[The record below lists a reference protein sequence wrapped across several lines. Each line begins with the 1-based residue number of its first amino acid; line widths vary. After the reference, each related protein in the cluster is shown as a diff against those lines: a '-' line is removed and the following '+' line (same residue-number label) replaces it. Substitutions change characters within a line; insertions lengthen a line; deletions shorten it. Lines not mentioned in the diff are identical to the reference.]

1 MLKLFKKKQT
11 APVTMPVP
19 ETKRTNWSLFKAFA
33 AKTDVVPCEPW
44 TLAQERLNGHA
55 KDIGAG
61 RALQMYNAHKAKVQN
76 QWINPLQSVNSG
88 FGNAQDSFYMYQ
100 TVNYYQCYIL
110 AQDPLFTK
118 VFNMLSRTPFSKG
131 GQITVPDDME
141 EYDVDALETAAKKY
155 RLWDE
160 VREGVRSSYVTG
172 GCLVYLDFGLTEQ
185 ERGEPLDL
193 RKINC
198 HKFRGFRHIDPI
210 NITAVNVNTIDP
222 AADDYM
228 KPQLWYVIGLG
239 VVHRSHFIQ
248 FEANP
253 PERPMRPLTL
263 YFGMPLTQLIKQ
275 DVANSNLVSQGVAN
289 LINRSRYVYLKADS
303 SDFATDNAG
312 QFRDRLEYM
321 SYSQDN
327 FGVCPLKN
335 TEDVLQLTTSLTG
348 FAENVEQAYLL
359 ISAKTDIPFT
369 ELMGKSAS
377 GMNATGEGD
386 RRKWYDK
393 CRTIQEDN
401 KRNILTMYGIVAGK
415 IADNGR
421 YIEFPDYVFD
431 PLEEATEKELAD
443 NIKAY
448 TDVATALAGLGANP
462 DSLIEWLKQFKQFH
476 LDNIEFDTSTPGL
489 DDYDGDDDPNGGGIP
504 KITGGANIGD
514 GFKAREDITP
524 KVLAAIKAMNAKKDK
539 NGMLHDEGNG
549 QFTSGGDSGF
559 NKPGD
564 DVSSGESMSIKC
576 HVDLDGKQICS
587 LADSGM
593 SHKAYRKHA
602 RKWYEDNYAG
612 KTETNPVLGEVKF
625 HMSGWKETESINL
638 VNIDNLKFLP
648 AVKPILKQSKD
659 VRPEDP
665 KHERKDQTYKFERVF
680 GTARFKGVVHRV
692 SFLVAQDSRGN
703 KFYTLDL
710 PETTLQKIK
719 EPENTADNGGNQVPL
734 NNSIGQEK
742 RVVNLFIED

>member
-1 MLKLFKKKQT
+1 M
-11 APVTMPVP
+11 
-19 ETKRTNWSLFKAFA
+19 
-33 AKTDVVPCEPW
+33 
-44 TLAQERLNGHA
+44 
-55 KDIGAG
+55 
-61 RALQMYNAHKAKVQN
+61 
-76 QWINPLQSVNSG
+76 
-88 FGNAQDSFYMYQ
+88 
-100 TVNYYQCYIL
+100 
-110 AQDPLFTK
+110 
-118 VFNMLSRTPFSKG
+118 
-131 GQITVPDDME
+131 
-141 EYDVDALETAAKKY
+141 
-155 RLWDE
+155 
-160 VREGVRSSYVTG
+160 REGVRSSYVTG

-198 HKFRGFRHIDPI
+198 HKFRGFKHIDPI

-228 KPQLWYVIGLG
+228 KPELWYVIGLG

-393 CRTIQEDN
+393 CRSIQEDN
-401 KRNILTMYGIVAGK
+401 KRNILVMYGIVAGK
-415 IADNGR
+415 ISDNGR

-431 PLEEATEKELAD
+431 PLEEATEKELAE

-476 LDNIEFDTSTPGL
+476 LDSIEFDTSTPGL
-489 DDYDGDDDPNGGGIP
+489 DGYDDDDPNGGGLP
-504 KITGGANIGD
+504 DITGGANIGD
-514 GFKAREDITP
+514 GFKVREDITP
-524 KVLAAIKAMNAKKDK
+524 KVLAAFKAMNAKEDK

-549 QFTSGGDSGF
+549 QFTSGGGSGF
-559 NKPGD
+559 NKPD
-564 DVSSGESMSIKC
+564 TDSVSGEITPEQQKKIDSVKIDFSKDNVLPKLNEDTIEELGPDSNKEVLLKKTVLDRNKEWHPEVKEEEYNELVGTALYRPEFVMPGNKDKPYINLIARVGENKNS
-576 HVDLDGKQICS
+576 VVLLDLDCTKDRCEIVHMHW
-587 LADSGM
+587 ARN
-593 SHKAYRKHA
+593 KARRAIEK
-602 RKWYEDNYAG
+602 K
-612 KTETNPVLGEVKF
+612 
-625 HMSGWKETESINL
+625 SKE
-638 VNIDNLKFLP
+638 
-648 AVKPILKQSKD
+648 
-659 VRPEDP
+659 
-665 KHERKDQTYKFERVF
+665 
-680 GTARFKGVVHRV
+680 
-692 SFLVAQDSRGN
+692 
-703 KFYTLDL
+703 
-710 PETTLQKIK
+710 IK
-719 EPENTADNGGNQVPL
+719 KK
-734 NNSIGQEK
+734 S
-742 RVVNLFIED
+742 

>member
-1 MLKLFKKKQT
+1 MFKLFKKKQT
-11 APVTMPVP
+11 AIETKPVAEP
-19 ETKRTNWSLFKAFA
+19 KRTNWGLFKAHVAKDAFA
-33 AKTDVVPCEPW
+33 PQEPW
-44 TLAQERLNGHA
+44 TIAQERLNGHA
-55 KDIGAG
+55 RDIGAD
-61 RALQMYNAHKAKVQN
+61 RALRMYNAHKTKIQN

-131 GQITVPDDME
+131 GQITVPDDKQD
-141 EYDVDALETAAKKY
+141 YDVDALEQAARKY

-198 HKFRGFRHIDPI
+198 HKFRGFKHIDPI

-228 KPQLWYVIGLG
+228 KPELWYVIGLG

-393 CRTIQEDN
+393 CRSIQEDN

-415 IADNGR
+415 IADDGR
-421 YIEFPDYVFD
+421 FITFPDYVFD
-431 PLEEATEKELAD
+431 PLEEATEKELAE

-476 LDNIEFDTSTPGL
+476 LDSIEFDTATPGL
-489 DDYDGDDDPNGGGIP
+489 DGYDDDDPNGGGGLP
-504 KITGGANIGD
+504 EITGGADLGD

-524 KVLAAIKAMNAKKDK
+524 KVLAAIKAMNAKEDK

-549 QFTSGGDSGF
+549 QFTSGGGSGF

-564 DVSSGESMSIKC
+564 KGSSGKISVRGNE
-576 HVDLDGKQICS
+576 
-587 LADSGM
+587 LAGFGTTGDALRTAAIDYYKKNLAGTAVKHHELGDVMFSQSGYKKPV
-593 SHKAYRKHA
+593 SFSADERKL
-602 RKWYEDNYAG
+602 RLF
-612 KTETNPVLGEVKF
+612 P
-625 HMSGWKETESINL
+625 
-638 VNIDNLKFLP
+638 FLP
-648 AVKPILKQSKD
+648 EIIKTGKVIQTEKDRYNRPQVDEWVVLESKISYKGEDTIVRVNLRKDSNGRLYYDHVISKSLGGTAYNDSQSK
-659 VRPEDP
+659 
-665 KHERKDQTYKFERVF
+665 
-680 GTARFKGVVHRV
+680 GV
-692 SFLVAQDSRGN
+692 
-703 KFYTLDL
+703 
-710 PETTLQKIK
+710 
-719 EPENTADNGGNQVPL
+719 
-734 NNSIGQEK
+734 NNSIGQKEP
-742 RVVNLFIED
+742 VVNLFILDKE

>member
-1 MLKLFKKKQT
+1 MFKLFKKKQT
-11 APVTMPVP
+11 AIETKPVAEP
-19 ETKRTNWSLFKAFA
+19 KRTNWGLFKAHVAKDAFA
-33 AKTDVVPCEPW
+33 PQEPW
-44 TLAQERLNGHA
+44 TIAQERLNGHA
-55 KDIGAG
+55 RDIGAE
-61 RALQMYNAHKAKVQN
+61 RALRMYNAHKTKIQN

-131 GQITVPDDME
+131 GQITVPDDKQD
-141 EYDVDALETAAKKY
+141 YDVDTLEQAARKY

-193 RKINC
+193 CKINC
-198 HKFRGFRHIDPI
+198 HKFRGFKHIDPI

-228 KPQLWYVIGLG
+228 KPELWYVIGLG

-393 CRTIQEDN
+393 CRSIQEDN

-415 IADNGR
+415 IADDGR
-421 YIEFPDYVFD
+421 FITFPDYVFD
-431 PLEEATEKELAD
+431 PLEEATEKELAE

-476 LDNIEFDTSTPGL
+476 LDSIEFDTATPGL
-489 DDYDGDDDPNGGGIP
+489 DDYDGDDDPNGGGLP
-504 KITGGANIGD
+504 DITGGANIGD
-514 GFKAREDITP
+514 GFKVREDITP
-524 KVLAAIKAMNAKKDK
+524 KVLAAFKAMNAKEDK

-549 QFTSGGDSGF
+549 QFTSGGGSGF

-564 DVSSGESMSIKC
+564 DVSSG
-576 HVDLDGKQICS
+576 DGKIHVIVKPV
-587 LADSGM
+587 ADI
-593 SHKAYRKHA
+593 KAERK
-602 RKWYEDNYAG
+602 KTLQWYKDNLQG
-612 KTETNPVLGEVKF
+612 KTVTHEKLGEIYFNSKAGY
-625 HMSGWKETESINL
+625 HSINKSGSEKLAL
-638 VNIDNLKFLP
+638 VKHLP
-648 AVKPILKQSKD
+648 QLIQQGTTDGWGPLNKPRD
-659 VRPEDP
+659 DG
-665 KHERKDQTYKFERVF
+665 F
-680 GTARFKGVVHRV
+680 V
-692 SFLVAQDSRGN
+692 SFAIVKSTVLLNGKDTEVGCFIGKHSDGKVYYDLYIDKTVASLPDFRVQTSNG
-703 KFYTLDL
+703 LDN
-710 PETTLQKIK
+710 E
-719 EPENTADNGGNQVPL
+719 
-734 NNSIGQEK
+734 SIGQDEQ
-742 RVVNLFIED
+742 VVNIFILK

>member
-1 MLKLFKKKQT
+1 MLKLFKKKQS

-33 AKTDVVPCEPW
+33 RKEDIVPCEPW
-44 TLAQERLNGHA
+44 TLAQERLTGHA

-61 RALQMYNAHKAKVQN
+61 RALQMYNAHKTKVQN

-141 EYDVDALETAAKKY
+141 EYDTDALETAAKRY

-193 RKINC
+193 RKVNC

-222 AADDYM
+222 AAENYM
-228 KPQLWYVIGLG
+228 KPDLWYVIGLG

-393 CRTIQEDN
+393 CRSIQEDN

-421 YIEFPDYVFD
+421 FIDFPDYVFD

-476 LDNIEFDTSTPGL
+476 LDSIEFDTSTPGL
-489 DDYDGDDDPNGGGIP
+489 DGYDDDDPNGGGGLP
-504 KITGGANIGD
+504 DITGGTDIGD
-514 GFKAREDITP
+514 GFKVREDITP
-524 KVLAAIKAMNAKKDK
+524 KVMAAFKAMNGNFNEPDHPRRKDGKFAPKGQGESGKITVRGNELAGFGTTGDALRTAAVDYYKKNLAGTTVKHHELGEILFSQSGYKKPVSFSADERKLKLFPFLPDIIK
-539 NGMLHDEGNG
+539 NGTVIETDTDKHKRAN
-549 QFTSGGDSGF
+549 
-559 NKPGD
+559 
-564 DVSSGESMSIKC
+564 VSAFYTLKC
-576 HVDLDGKQICS
+576 PVEID
-587 LADSGM
+587 
-593 SHKAYRKHA
+593 
-602 RKWYEDNYAG
+602 G
-612 KTETNPVLGEVKF
+612 KTENVRV
-625 HMSGWKETESINL
+625 SI
-638 VNIDNLKFLP
+638 
-648 AVKPILKQSKD
+648 
-659 VRPEDP
+659 
-665 KHERKDQTYKFERVF
+665 RKDNMGRLYYDHVISKTLGNTPSGYKS
-680 GTARFKGVVHRV
+680 GGPKGV
-692 SFLVAQDSRGN
+692 
-703 KFYTLDL
+703 
-710 PETTLQKIK
+710 
-719 EPENTADNGGNQVPL
+719 
-734 NNSIGQEK
+734 NNSIDQEDM
-742 RVVNLFIED
+742 VVNLFIED

>member
-1 MLKLFKKKQT
+1 MFKLFKKKQT
-11 APVTMPVP
+11 AIETKPVAEP
-19 ETKRTNWSLFKAFA
+19 KRTNWGLFKAHVAKDAFA
-33 AKTDVVPCEPW
+33 PQEPW
-44 TLAQERLNGHA
+44 TIAQERLNGHA
-55 KDIGAG
+55 RDIGAE
-61 RALQMYNAHKAKVQN
+61 RALRMYNAHKTKIQN

-131 GQITVPDDME
+131 GQITVPDDMQD
-141 EYDVDALETAAKKY
+141 YDVDTLEQAARKY

-198 HKFRGFRHIDPI
+198 HKFRGFKHIDPI

-228 KPQLWYVIGLG
+228 KPELWYVIGLG

-393 CRTIQEDN
+393 CRSIQEDN
-401 KRNILTMYGIVAGK
+401 KRNILVMYGIVAGK
-415 IADNGR
+415 ISDNGR

-431 PLEEATEKELAD
+431 PLEEATEKELAE

-476 LDNIEFDTSTPGL
+476 LDSIEFDTSTPGL
-489 DDYDGDDDPNGGGIP
+489 DGYDDDDPNGGGLP
-504 KITGGANIGD
+504 DITGGANIGD
-514 GFKAREDITP
+514 GFKVREDITP
-524 KVLAAIKAMNAKKDK
+524 KVLAAFKAMNAKEDK

-549 QFTSGGDSGF
+549 QFTSGGGSGF
-559 NKPGD
+559 NKPD
-564 DVSSGESMSIKC
+564 TDSVSGEITPEQQKKIDSVKIDFSKDNVLPKLNEDTIEELGPDSNKEVLLKKTVLDRNKEWHPEVKEEEYNELVGTALYRPEFVMPGNKDKPYINLIARVGENKNS
-576 HVDLDGKQICS
+576 VVLLDLDCTKDRCEIVHMHW
-587 LADSGM
+587 ARN
-593 SHKAYRKHA
+593 KARRAIEK
-602 RKWYEDNYAG
+602 K
-612 KTETNPVLGEVKF
+612 
-625 HMSGWKETESINL
+625 SKE
-638 VNIDNLKFLP
+638 
-648 AVKPILKQSKD
+648 
-659 VRPEDP
+659 
-665 KHERKDQTYKFERVF
+665 
-680 GTARFKGVVHRV
+680 
-692 SFLVAQDSRGN
+692 
-703 KFYTLDL
+703 
-710 PETTLQKIK
+710 IK
-719 EPENTADNGGNQVPL
+719 KK
-734 NNSIGQEK
+734 S
-742 RVVNLFIED
+742 

>member
-1 MLKLFKKKQT
+1 MFKLFKKKQA

-19 ETKRTNWSLFKAFA
+19 ETKHTNWSLFKAFA
-33 AKTDVVPCEPW
+33 RKPEDVAPCEPW
-44 TLAQERLNGHA
+44 TLAQERLKGHA

-61 RALQMYNAHKAKVQN
+61 RALQMYNAHKTKVQN

-141 EYDVDALETAAKKY
+141 EYDVDALETEAKKY

-222 AADDYM
+222 AAPDYM
-228 KPQLWYVIGLG
+228 KPNLWYVIGLG

-303 SDFATDNAG
+303 ADFATDNAS
-312 QFRDRLEYM
+312 QFRDRIEYM

-327 FGVCPLKN
+327 FGVCPLKT

-393 CRTIQEDN
+393 CRSIQEDN

-431 PLEEATEKELAD
+431 PLEEATEKELAE

-476 LDNIEFDTSTPGL
+476 LDSIEFDTSTPGL
-489 DDYDGDDDPNGGGIP
+489 DDYDGDDDPNGGGGLP
-504 KITGGANIGD
+504 TG
-514 GFKAREDITP
+514 REDITP
-524 KVLAAIKAMNAKKDK
+524 QVLEAFKAMNAKKDA
-539 NGMLHDEGNG
+539 NGMLHADDGK
-549 QFTSGGDSGF
+549 FTSGGDSGF

-564 DVSSGESMSIKC
+564 KGSSGDMDKEFGTRYDGLKGKEAIDKLLHEKQGYVPNAFERADLGGIHLIWGDDERGLQHIIK
-576 HVDLDGKQICS
+576 
-587 LADSGM
+587 
-593 SHKAYRKHA
+593 R
-602 RKWYEDNYAG
+602 R
-612 KTETNPVLGEVKF
+612 
-625 HMSGWKETESINL
+625 KETKQDINRL
-638 VNIDNLKFLP
+638 LDNLTEVIEKG
-648 AVKPILKQSKD
+648 ILFYNRNTGRFEINQKD
-659 VRPEDP
+659 HVAIISP
-665 KHERKDQTYKFERVF
+665 TYKNEQFQFVLTAFEIRKLN
-680 GTARFKGVVHRV
+680 G
-692 SFLVAQDSRGN
+692 DS
-703 KFYTLDL
+703 
-710 PETTLQKIK
+710 
-719 EPENTADNGGNQVPL
+719 
-734 NNSIGQEK
+734 
-742 RVVNLFIED
+742 

>member
-1 MLKLFKKKQT
+1 MFKLFKKTKK
-11 APVTMPVP
+11 AV
-19 ETKRTNWSLFKAFA
+19 ETKPVEEPKSTNWAMFKAHVA
-33 AKTDVVPCEPW
+33 PEGVVPAEPW

-55 KDIGAG
+55 RDIGAE
-61 RALQMYNAHKAKVQN
+61 RALRMYNAHKTKVQN

-131 GQITVPDDME
+131 GQITVPDDKQD
-141 EYDVDALETAAKKY
+141 YDVDALEQAVRKY

-185 ERGEPLDL
+185 ERGEPLDI

-228 KPQLWYVIGLG
+228 KPELWYVIGLG
-239 VVHRSHFIQ
+239 VCHRSHFIQ

-289 LINRSRYVYLKADS
+289 LINRSRYIYLKADA
-303 SDFATDNAG
+303 SDFATDNAA
-312 QFRDRLEYM
+312 QFRDRMEYM

-401 KRNILTMYGIVAGK
+401 KRNILAMYGIVAGK
-415 IADNGR
+415 IADDGKFVT
-421 YIEFPDYVFD
+421 FPDYVFD
-431 PLEEATEKELAD
+431 PLEEATEKELAE

-476 LDNIEFDTSTPGL
+476 LDSIEFDTATPGL
-489 DDYDGDDDPNGGGIP
+489 DGYDDDDPNGGGGLP
-504 KITGGANIGD
+504 DITGGADLGD

-524 KVLAAIKAMNAKKDK
+524 KVLAAIKAMNAKEDK

-564 DVSSGESMSIKC
+564 KGSSGEITPEQQKKIDSVKIDFSKDNVLPKLNKDTIEELGPDSDKEVLLKKAVLDRNKEWHPEVKEEEYNELVGTALYRPEFVMPGNEDKPYINLIARVGENKNS
-576 HVDLDGKQICS
+576 VVLLDLDCTKDRCEIVHMHW
-587 LADSGM
+587 ARN
-593 SHKAYRKHA
+593 KA
-602 RKWYEDNYAG
+602 RKAIEKKSRG
-612 KTETNPVLGEVKF
+612 IK
-625 HMSGWKETESINL
+625 
-638 VNIDNLKFLP
+638 
-648 AVKPILKQSKD
+648 KQS
-659 VRPEDP
+659 
-665 KHERKDQTYKFERVF
+665 
-680 GTARFKGVVHRV
+680 
-692 SFLVAQDSRGN
+692 
-703 KFYTLDL
+703 
-710 PETTLQKIK
+710 
-719 EPENTADNGGNQVPL
+719 
-734 NNSIGQEK
+734 
-742 RVVNLFIED
+742 